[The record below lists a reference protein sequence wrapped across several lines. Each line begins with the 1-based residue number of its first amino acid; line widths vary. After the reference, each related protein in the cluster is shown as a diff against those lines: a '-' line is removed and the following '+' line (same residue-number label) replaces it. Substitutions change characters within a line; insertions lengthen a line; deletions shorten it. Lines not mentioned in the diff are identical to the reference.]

1 MVGKD
6 HQRQQG
12 ALMAVAVVVLR
23 LLLLVV
29 GDSYKGEWVSAAT
42 ATRSAISKGSIRIN
56 TIIP

>member
-29 GDSYKGEWVSAAT
+29 GDSYEGEWVSAAT
-42 ATRSAISKGSIRIN
+42 ATLHCHRISDQQRQY
-56 TIIP
+56 

>member
-6 HQRQQG
+6 HQWQQG

-29 GDSYKGEWVSAAT
+29 GDSYKGEWISAVT
-42 ATRSAISKGSIRIN
+42 TTLHCHQISDQQRQY
-56 TIIP
+56 